1 MTISLKKTNEAYDIL
16 KIYEGNNFLIK
27 RLKTN
32 VYNKSNKYVLSDFEI
47 EYILNNYSYK
57 SKQINKIIKITK
69 WFAESQME
77 KWNVSFIPEK
87 VYVYELLGEMD
98 NFVHVS
104 IKYKKNQENKT
115 TCFIPRKALL
125 DDLNSSDFN
134 ELNVDFSIINTV
146 LSKFDKSLYKHQ
158 EEAVKFLLSR
168 KKALLADDQG
178 LGKSLSATSASIIG
192 GFKKILIIC
201 PASLKS
207 TWKRELSTFIPE
219 NDIAIIKSNNW
230 ISDKKYTIINYDII
244 DLHHKIAKD
253 KIIEEKHKYDKYG
266 NPKLD
271 QNGNQIIEI
280 KEKWFKS
287 RKKDAKLKA
296 LSESNLYQSNFDLVI
311 IDECHKLSNNSS
323 IRYEMIMD
331 FLEKSN
337 IEDVYLLSGTPMTN
351 KPINLFH
358 VMSLIKHPV
367 CENFEYFVKTYCDGK
382 QIENKSTHRKIWL
395 TGGSSNLDELMEK
408 VKNSYLRR
416 LKSDIPGMVNKT
428 IHQRYYDLSDDE
440 KFVYDKLWDDYEES
454 QIQLGNDNLNKE
466 LTEGILLR
474 QFVSNAMIKNT
485 IELSNEFLEDDKKVF
500 IACCF
505 NEEISELKKYFGDKA
520 VIYKGGMSI
529 KQKDDAEKRFMTD
542 PKTTVFIGNIIAA
555 GVGLT
560 LTSSHICIFNSYD
573 WVPGNNLQMMDRVH
587 RIGQK
592 NDVEVYFQLFNNTI
606 SEHMWETII
615 RKELSIN
622 QVIKTENNK
631 EEKAE

>member
-134 ELNVDFSIINTV
+134 ELNVDFSAINTV

-207 TWKRELSTFIPE
+207 TWKRELSSFIPE

-440 KFVYDKLWDDYEES
+440 FFVYDKLWDDYEES

-573 WVPGNNLQMMDRVH
+573 WVPSSNWQMMDRVH

-631 EEKAE
+631 EKKAE

>member
-134 ELNVDFSIINTV
+134 ELNVDFSAINTV

-440 KFVYDKLWDDYEES
+440 FFVYNKLWDDYEES

-485 IELSNEFLEDDKKVF
+485 IELANEFLEDDKKVF

-573 WVPGNNLQMMDRVH
+573 WVPSSNWQMMDRVH

-592 NDVEVYFQLFNNTI
+592 NDVEVYFQLFSNTI

-615 RKELSIN
+615 RKEMNIDK
-622 QVIKTENNK
+622 VIKTENNK
-631 EEKAE
+631 

>member
-134 ELNVDFSIINTV
+134 ELNVDFSVINTV

-573 WVPGNNLQMMDRVH
+573 WVPSSNWQMMDRVH

-592 NDVEVYFQLFNNTI
+592 NDVEVYFQLFSNTI

-615 RKELSIN
+615 RKELNIN

>member
-1 MTISLKKTNEAYDIL
+1 M
-16 KIYEGNNFLIK
+16 
-27 RLKTN
+27 
-32 VYNKSNKYVLSDFEI
+32 
-47 EYILNNYSYK
+47 
-57 SKQINKIIKITK
+57 
-69 WFAESQME
+69 
-77 KWNVSFIPEK
+77 
-87 VYVYELLGEMD
+87 
-98 NFVHVS
+98 
-104 IKYKKNQENKT
+104 
-115 TCFIPRKALL
+115 
-125 DDLNSSDFN
+125 
-134 ELNVDFSIINTV
+134 
-146 LSKFDKSLYKHQ
+146 
-158 EEAVKFLLSR
+158 
-168 KKALLADDQG
+168 LADDQG

-440 KFVYDKLWDDYEES
+440 IFVYNKLWDDYEES

-573 WVPGNNLQMMDRVH
+573 WVPSSNWQMMDRVH

-592 NDVEVYFQLFNNTI
+592 NDVEVYFQLFSNTI

-615 RKELSIN
+615 RKEMNIDK
-622 QVIKTENNK
+622 VIKTENNK
-631 EEKAE
+631 

>member
-87 VYVYELLGEMD
+87 IYVYELLGEMD

-134 ELNVDFSIINTV
+134 ELNVDFSVINTV

-485 IELSNEFLEDDKKVF
+485 IELANEFLEDDKKVF

-573 WVPGNNLQMMDRVH
+573 WVPSSNWQMMDRVH

-592 NDVEVYFQLFNNTI
+592 NDVEVYFQLFSNTI

-615 RKELSIN
+615 RKEMNIDK
-622 QVIKTENNK
+622 VIKTENNK
-631 EEKAE
+631 

>member
-87 VYVYELLGEMD
+87 IYVYELLGEMD

-134 ELNVDFSIINTV
+134 ELNVDFSVINTV

-395 TGGSSNLDELMEK
+395 TGGSSNLNELMEK

-440 KFVYDKLWDDYEES
+440 FFVYNKLWDDYEES

-485 IELSNEFLEDDKKVF
+485 IELANEFLEDDKKVF

-592 NDVEVYFQLFNNTI
+592 NDVEVYFQLFSNTI

>member
-134 ELNVDFSIINTV
+134 ELNVDFSAINTV

-382 QIENKSTHRKIWL
+382 QIFNKHI
-395 TGGSSNLDELMEK
+395 
-408 VKNSYLRR
+408 
-416 LKSDIPGMVNKT
+416 NK
-428 IHQRYYDLSDDE
+428 
-440 KFVYDKLWDDYEES
+440 K
-454 QIQLGNDNLNKE
+454 
-466 LTEGILLR
+466 
-474 QFVSNAMIKNT
+474 
-485 IELSNEFLEDDKKVF
+485 
-500 IACCF
+500 
-505 NEEISELKKYFGDKA
+505 
-520 VIYKGGMSI
+520 
-529 KQKDDAEKRFMTD
+529 
-542 PKTTVFIGNIIAA
+542 
-555 GVGLT
+555 
-560 LTSSHICIFNSYD
+560 
-573 WVPGNNLQMMDRVH
+573 
-587 RIGQK
+587 
-592 NDVEVYFQLFNNTI
+592 
-606 SEHMWETII
+606 
-615 RKELSIN
+615 
-622 QVIKTENNK
+622 K
-631 EEKAE
+631 EET

>member
-87 VYVYELLGEMD
+87 IYVYELLGEMD

-134 ELNVDFSIINTV
+134 ELNVDFSVINTV

-440 KFVYDKLWDDYEES
+440 FFVYNKLWDDYEES

-485 IELSNEFLEDDKKVF
+485 IELANEFLEDDKKVF

-573 WVPGNNLQMMDRVH
+573 WVPSSNWQMMDRVH

-592 NDVEVYFQLFNNTI
+592 NDVEVYFQLFSNTI

-615 RKELSIN
+615 RKEMNIDK
-622 QVIKTENNK
+622 VIKTENNK
-631 EEKAE
+631 

>member
-87 VYVYELLGEMD
+87 IYVYELLGEMD

-134 ELNVDFSIINTV
+134 ELNVDFSVINTV

-440 KFVYDKLWDDYEES
+440 FFVYNKLWDDYEES

-485 IELSNEFLEDDKKVF
+485 IELANEFLEDDKKVF

-592 NDVEVYFQLFNNTI
+592 NDVEVYFQLFSNTI

-615 RKELSIN
+615 RKEMNIDK
-622 QVIKTENNK
+622 VIKTENNK
-631 EEKAE
+631 

>member
-134 ELNVDFSIINTV
+134 ELNVDFSVINTV

-573 WVPGNNLQMMDRVH
+573 WVPSSNWQMMDRVH

-592 NDVEVYFQLFNNTI
+592 NDVEVYFQLFSNTI

>member
-87 VYVYELLGEMD
+87 IYVYELLGEMD

-134 ELNVDFSIINTV
+134 ELNVDFSVINTV

-440 KFVYDKLWDDYEES
+440 IFVYNKLWDDYEES

-485 IELSNEFLEDDKKVF
+485 IELANEFLEDDKKVF

-573 WVPGNNLQMMDRVH
+573 WVPSSNWQMMDRVH

-592 NDVEVYFQLFNNTI
+592 NDVEVYFQLFSNTI

-615 RKELSIN
+615 RKEMNIDK
-622 QVIKTENNK
+622 VIKTENNK
-631 EEKAE
+631 

>member
-87 VYVYELLGEMD
+87 IYVYELLGEMD

-134 ELNVDFSIINTV
+134 ELNVDFSVINTA

-573 WVPGNNLQMMDRVH
+573 WVPSSNWQMMDRVH

-592 NDVEVYFQLFNNTI
+592 NDVEVYFQLFSNTI

-615 RKELSIN
+615 RKEMNIDK
-622 QVIKTENNK
+622 VIKTENNK
-631 EEKAE
+631 

>member
-134 ELNVDFSIINTV
+134 ELNVDFSVINTA

-520 VIYKGGMSI
+520 VIYKGGMST

-573 WVPGNNLQMMDRVH
+573 WVPSSNWQMMDRVH

-592 NDVEVYFQLFNNTI
+592 NDVEVYFQLFSNTI

-615 RKELSIN
+615 RKEMNIDK
-622 QVIKTENNK
+622 VIKTENNK
-631 EEKAE
+631 

>member
-1 MTISLKKTNEAYDIL
+1 M
-16 KIYEGNNFLIK
+16 
-27 RLKTN
+27 
-32 VYNKSNKYVLSDFEI
+32 
-47 EYILNNYSYK
+47 
-57 SKQINKIIKITK
+57 
-69 WFAESQME
+69 
-77 KWNVSFIPEK
+77 
-87 VYVYELLGEMD
+87 
-98 NFVHVS
+98 
-104 IKYKKNQENKT
+104 
-115 TCFIPRKALL
+115 
-125 DDLNSSDFN
+125 
-134 ELNVDFSIINTV
+134 
-146 LSKFDKSLYKHQ
+146 
-158 EEAVKFLLSR
+158 
-168 KKALLADDQG
+168 LADDQG

-440 KFVYDKLWDDYEES
+440 FFVYNKLWDDYEES

-505 NEEISELKKYFGDKA
+505 NEEISE
-520 VIYKGGMSI
+520 
-529 KQKDDAEKRFMTD
+529 EE
-542 PKTTVFIGNIIAA
+542 
-555 GVGLT
+555 
-560 LTSSHICIFNSYD
+560 H
-573 WVPGNNLQMMDRVH
+573 DRV
-587 RIGQK
+587 R
-592 NDVEVYFQLFNNTI
+592 NNNGDNC
-606 SEHMWETII
+606 ECFVQ
-615 RKELSIN
+615 N
-622 QVIKTENNK
+622 YKTE
-631 EEKAE
+631 

>member
-134 ELNVDFSIINTV
+134 ELNVDFSVINTA

-573 WVPGNNLQMMDRVH
+573 WVPSSNWQMMDRVH

-592 NDVEVYFQLFNNTI
+592 NDVEVYFQLFSNTI

-615 RKELSIN
+615 RKEMNIDK
-622 QVIKTENNK
+622 VIKTENNK
-631 EEKAE
+631 

>member
-87 VYVYELLGEMD
+87 IYVYELLGEMD

-134 ELNVDFSIINTV
+134 ELNVDFSVINTV

-440 KFVYDKLWDDYEES
+440 FFVYNKLWDDYEES

-485 IELSNEFLEDDKKVF
+485 IELANEFLEDDKKVF

-592 NDVEVYFQLFNNTI
+592 NDVEVYFQLFSNTI

>member
-134 ELNVDFSIINTV
+134 ELNVDFSAINTV

-573 WVPGNNLQMMDRVH
+573 WVPSSNWQMMDRVH

-592 NDVEVYFQLFNNTI
+592 NDVEVYFQLFSNTI

-615 RKELSIN
+615 RKELNIN

>member
-134 ELNVDFSIINTV
+134 ELNVDFSVINTA

-573 WVPGNNLQMMDRVH
+573 WVPSSNWQMMDRVH

-592 NDVEVYFQLFNNTI
+592 NDVEVYFQLFSNTI

-615 RKELSIN
+615 RKELNIN

>member
-134 ELNVDFSIINTV
+134 ELNVDFSVINTV

-573 WVPGNNLQMMDRVH
+573 WVPSSNWQMMDRVH

-592 NDVEVYFQLFNNTI
+592 NDVEVYFQLFSNTI

-615 RKELSIN
+615 RKEMNIDK
-622 QVIKTENNK
+622 VIKTENNK
-631 EEKAE
+631 

>member
-134 ELNVDFSIINTV
+134 ELNVDFSVINTA

-573 WVPGNNLQMMDRVH
+573 WVPSSNWQMMDRVH

-592 NDVEVYFQLFNNTI
+592 NDVEVYFQLFSNTI

-615 RKELSIN
+615 RKEMNIDK
-622 QVIKTENNK
+622 VIKTENNK

>member
-87 VYVYELLGEMD
+87 IYVYELLGEMD

-440 KFVYDKLWDDYEES
+440 FFVYNKLWDDYEES

-485 IELSNEFLEDDKKVF
+485 IELANEFLEDDKKVF

-542 PKTTVFIGNIIAA
+542 SKTTVFIGNIIAA

-573 WVPGNNLQMMDRVH
+573 WVPSSNWQMMDRVH

-592 NDVEVYFQLFNNTI
+592 NDVEVYFQLFSNTI

-615 RKELSIN
+615 RKEMNIDK
-622 QVIKTENNK
+622 VIKTENNK
-631 EEKAE
+631 

>member
-77 KWNVSFIPEK
+77 KWDVSFIPEK

-134 ELNVDFSIINTV
+134 ELNVDFSVINTV

-573 WVPGNNLQMMDRVH
+573 WVPSSNWQMMDRVH

-631 EEKAE
+631 EKKAE

>member
-87 VYVYELLGEMD
+87 IYVYELLGEMD

-134 ELNVDFSIINTV
+134 ELNVDFSAINTV

-440 KFVYDKLWDDYEES
+440 FFVYNKLWDDYEES

-485 IELSNEFLEDDKKVF
+485 IELANEFLEDDKKVF

-573 WVPGNNLQMMDRVH
+573 WVPSSNWQMMDRVH

-592 NDVEVYFQLFNNTI
+592 NDVEVYFQLFSNTI

-615 RKELSIN
+615 RKEMNIDK
-622 QVIKTENNK
+622 VIKTENNK
-631 EEKAE
+631 

>member
-87 VYVYELLGEMD
+87 IYVYELLGEMD

-134 ELNVDFSIINTV
+134 ELNVDFSVINTV

-395 TGGSSNLDELMEK
+395 TGGSSNLNELMEK

-440 KFVYDKLWDDYEES
+440 FFVYNKLWDDYEES

-485 IELSNEFLEDDKKVF
+485 IELANEFLEDDKKVF

-573 WVPGNNLQMMDRVH
+573 WVPSSNWQMMDRVH

-592 NDVEVYFQLFNNTI
+592 NDVEVYFQLFSNTI

-615 RKELSIN
+615 RKEMNIDK
-622 QVIKTENNK
+622 VIKTENNK
-631 EEKAE
+631 